1 MQIIKRINAWFVK
14 EYMEDFEKQLVA
26 AWQEIQDEKLRWKML
41 QEILNGL
48 KADGKMQTGHSK

>member
-1 MQIIKRINAWFVK
+1 
-14 EYMEDFEKQLVA
+14 MEDFEKQLVA

-48 KADGKMQTGHSK
+48 KADGKMQTGHRK